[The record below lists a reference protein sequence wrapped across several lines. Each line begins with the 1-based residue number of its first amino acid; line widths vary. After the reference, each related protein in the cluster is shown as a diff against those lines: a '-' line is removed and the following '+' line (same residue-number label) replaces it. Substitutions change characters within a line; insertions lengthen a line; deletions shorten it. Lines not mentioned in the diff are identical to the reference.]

1 VPGSGSCNGPVA
13 FLLLTDRLSP
23 ASMSTLRLVTLL
35 FVLGAFVFIGTG
47 CTPDPVYRLRST
59 VPDRSADWLQGRKYV
74 TRSTDSLTVTLAY
87 VRTTDDGHKF
97 DVHIENRTRRTII
110 AEPSRVFA
118 DVYYMVPKPDTT
130 TPPDSS
136 VQHRMWATN
145 PERTLLAIDR
155 RAEAVEADERT
166 SRVLYAL
173 ESFAD
178 VAADVSDG
186 SDTDAENER
195 EATERIERI
204 ERRSLDRRRNLQSL
218 SALERR
224 RLRWSETT
232 LRRTTL
238 PPQTGT
244 RGYVYIPVKNNARY
258 LLVHVGPQEHRVH
271 FPYRQE
277 RHE

>member
-1 VPGSGSCNGPVA
+1 
-13 FLLLTDRLSP
+13 
-23 ASMSTLRLVTLL
+23 
-35 FVLGAFVFIGTG
+35 
-47 CTPDPVYRLRST
+47 
-59 VPDRSADWLQGRKYV
+59 
-74 TRSTDSLTVTLAY
+74 
-87 VRTTDDGHKF
+87 
-97 DVHIENRTRRTII
+97 
-110 AEPSRVFA
+110 
-118 DVYYMVPKPDTT
+118 
-130 TPPDSS
+130 
-136 VQHRMWATN
+136 MWAHD

-166 SRVLYAL
+166 SRVLYAI

-186 SDTDAENER
+186 PDTNAENER
-195 EATERIERI
+195 EATERVERI

-244 RGYVYIPVKNNARY
+244 RGYIYIPVKSNARY